1 MRALAIAGSLSFF
14 FAAGAGAAEPPSLI
28 GDWTRTGFSLAQVG
42 ESPGYTPSTKPVLVH
57 GTDPDWKMRIDR
69 QEGAS
74 FAGTLTGPNGRSE
87 TILGTFQQDGKRFV
101 FSTAH
106 DTGSG
111 VATRDELEYC
121 WTTSSARFVSAGCA
135 IYKRNK

>member
-1 MRALAIAGSLSFF
+1 MRALAIAGISLLFLT
-14 FAAGAGAAEPPSLI
+14 AGAGAAEPPSLI
-28 GDWTRTGFSLAQVG
+28 GNWTRTGFSLAQVG
-42 ESPGYTPSTKPVLVH
+42 ESPGYAPSTKPVLAH

-87 TILGTFQQDGKRFV
+87 VILGTFQQDGKRFV
-101 FSTAH
+101 FTSGH

-111 VATRDELEYC
+111 VATSDELEYC
-121 WTTSSARFVSAGCA
+121 WTTSTPRFLSAGCA
-135 IYKRNK
+135 IYARNK